1 MMISTG
7 AGEPTAPQVQ
17 GGKTRPSGRPN
28 CVPEGHVREVI
39 TDQIV
44 IENEDGEISD
54 QATDP

>member
-1 MMISTG
+1 
-7 AGEPTAPQVQ
+7 VQ